1 MRRYMQNI
9 HIHVSTLIYIVNSV
23 TQWHP
28 EGLVVWTIARQV
40 SANDSE
46 KLFSDPKALR
56 QKASHP
62 LAKTQTYWQQPEGIQ
77 EYPPLSQREQSPA
90 PVQKTGPRA
99 QAVHWGARLYLAG
112 NTTSCTSSGSFPPE
126 RWPSTSQQPYSIA
139 GDWTA
144 GLHPWLLPN
153 THIYYWIMKV
163 ILRTTFS
170 NNIHNS
176 LFSPLITLQY

>member
-46 KLFSDPKALR
+46 KLFSDPKAQDRKPLIHW
-56 QKASHP
+56 QKLKHTGSNLKGYKNIHLSHRGH
-62 LAKTQTYWQQPEGIQ
+62 LQQWN
-77 EYPPLSQREQSPA
+77 SPA
-90 PVQKTGPRA
+90 PLQKTGPRA

-144 GLHPWLLPN
+144 RVSILDCCP
-153 THIYYWIMKV
+153 THIY
-163 ILRTTFS
+163 
-170 NNIHNS
+170 
-176 LFSPLITLQY
+176 ITE